1 MMQQSHTT
9 LSNGLQSFA
18 DVSPDYELAPIGI
31 GSIRDQAEKLAEYGR
46 NGDIYIVHAAEGETV
61 VPMEVL
67 QANPKVRELLFD
79 QMRDMGMDPDE
90 FVVGNELNSIN
101 PTTGMPEFFFKKIFR
116 SVKKAVKKVVG
127 FAKKAAPIVLPIALS
142 AFGVPFLGPAFGAG
156 TFGAGFVGGALGGL
170 SGGQSL
176 KSSLKSGLISGG
188 IASLTGGLKG
198 AFGYGPT
205 GSSATGVEGFKQ
217 GLGQTVGMGPP
228 GYINPTPTQQADR
241 LLSGDVGEFLGAK
254 PYFDPNVEGAVLPP
268 SSYLQGSTPENMA
281 KVDKMLNLKDGFRGL
296 SRSQIQEGYAQL
308 LDQPPLVKPISN
320 VSTNVSNVGPAVRP
334 ASNVGSAVR
343 PASNVGPRVS
353 TNAVSNVG
361 SRVSPNANVV
371 SKAAGTSIN
380 VPVAEQPFKYAEFTP
395 FAKEITAADVLTA
408 NNINP
413 LMANDTQLKMATKI
427 AADAN
432 PGMLKQYGAA
442 AALGAGALLASG
454 ALDAPEPEP
463 DPDASMLLGFGES
476 TGMERY
482 QQNPENY
489 QVAQLYTPEQAARLG
504 ITNYDYDPR
513 RTMFNAAQGGLANLS
528 NFPRRT
534 GSIRGPG
541 TERSDDI
548 PAMLSDGEFVM
559 TSKAVR
565 GASPNP
571 TGNKERDRRNG
582 AKNMYAMMR
591 NFEMRA

>member
-67 QANPKVRELLFD
+67 EANPKVKELLFG
-79 QMRDMGMDPDE
+79 QMRDMGMDPQE
-90 FVVGNELNSIN
+90 FVVGSELNSIN

-142 AFGVPFLGPAFGAG
+142 AFGVPFLGSALPGLFGAG
-156 TFGAGFVGGALGGL
+156 SFGAGFVGGALGGL
-170 SGGQSL
+170 AGGKSL

-188 IASLTGGLKG
+188 IASLAGGLKG
-198 AFGYGPT
+198 AFGYGPM
-205 GSSATGVEGFKQ
+205 GSSTTGVEGFKQ

-228 GYINPTPTQQADR
+228 GFINPTPMQQADR
-241 LLSGDVGEFLGAK
+241 LLSGDIGEFVGTK
-254 PYFDPNVEGAVLPP
+254 PLFDPSVEGAVLPP
-268 SSYLQGSTPENMA
+268 TSYLQGSTPENIEA
-281 KVDKMLNLKDGFRGL
+281 VKKMFPG
-296 SRSQIQEGYAQL
+296 
-308 LDQPPLVKPISN
+308 
-320 VSTNVSNVGPAVRP
+320 VSDAR
-334 ASNVGSAVR
+334 AAEMLGS
-343 PASNVGPRVS
+343 SS
-353 TNAVSNVG
+353 
-361 SRVSPNANVV
+361 VSPPNEFGTVYVDSSGTSNIQYGDGRVVPPVSSSPNVV
-371 SKAAGTSIN
+371 RKGSGLTGVNDKLLGSPSVSPSASVVPKAAGTSIN

-413 LMANDTQLKMATKI
+413 LMANDTQLKMAAKI

-432 PGMLKQYGAA
+432 PGMLQTWGPT
-442 AALGAGALLASG
+442 AALGAGAAYALG
-454 ALDAPEPEP
+454 AFDAPEPEP
-463 DPDASMLLGFGES
+463 DPDESMLSGFSGP
-476 TGMERY
+476 TGMETY

-489 QVAQLYTPEQAARLG
+489 QVAQLWTPEQAARLG
-504 ITNYDYDPR
+504 ITNYAYDPR
-513 RTMFNAAQGGLANLS
+513 RTTFNAAHGGLAS
-528 NFPRRT
+528 FSDFPRRT
-534 GSIRGPG
+534 GAIRGPG

-559 TSKAVR
+559 TGRAVR
-565 GASPNP
+565 GAAPNP
-571 TGNKERDRRNG
+571 TGNPELDRRNG

>member
-61 VPMEVL
+61 IPIEVL
-67 QANPKVRELLFD
+67 EANPKVKELLFG
-79 QMRDMGMDPDE
+79 QMRDMGMDPQE
-90 FVVGNELNSIN
+90 FVVGSELNSIN

-142 AFGVPFLGPAFGAG
+142 AFGVPFLGSALPGLFGAG
-156 TFGAGFVGGALGGL
+156 SFGAGFVGGALGGL
-170 SGGQSL
+170 AGGKSL

-205 GSSATGVEGFKQ
+205 GSSTTGIEGFKE
-217 GLGQTVGMGPP
+217 GLGQTVNMGPP
-228 GYINPTPTQQADR
+228 GFINPTPTQQANR
-241 LLSGDVGEFLGAK
+241 LLSGDVGEFVGAK

-268 SSYLQGSTPENMA
+268 TSYLQGSTPENMA
-281 KVDKMLNLKDGFRGL
+281 KVDKMLNLRDGFNDL
-296 SRSQIQEGYAQL
+296 SRSQIQEGYAHL
-308 LDQPPLVKPISN
+308 LDQPPLVKPTSN
-320 VSTNVSNVGPAVRP
+320 VSNNLRNVSSSPKVVRNV
-334 ASNVGSAVR
+334 SS
-343 PASNVGPRVS
+343 
-353 TNAVSNVG
+353 
-361 SRVSPNANVV
+361 SPKVV
-371 SKAAGTSIN
+371 PKAAGTSIN

-395 FAKEITAADVLTA
+395 FAKEITVADVLTA
-408 NNINP
+408 NNLNFQT
-413 LMANDTQLKMATKI
+413 ANEAQLKLAEKI
-427 AADAN
+427 VADAN
-432 PGMLKQYGAA
+432 PGMLKQWGAA
-442 AALGAGALLASG
+442 AALGAGALFASG

-463 DPDASMLLGFGES
+463 DPDESMLSGFRES
-476 TGMERY
+476 EGMKRY
-482 QQNPENY
+482 RENPENF
-489 QVAQLYTPEQAARLG
+489 QVAKLWEEEQAARLG
-504 ITNYDYDPR
+504 IPNYAYDPAK
-513 RTMFNAAQGGLANLS
+513 TTLGAPQGTLNAAHGGLAS
-528 NFPRRT
+528 FSDFPRRT
-534 GSIRGPG
+534 GAIRGPG

-559 TSKAVR
+559 TGRAVR
-565 GASPNP
+565 GAAPNP
-571 TGNKERDRRNG
+571 TGNPELDRRNG